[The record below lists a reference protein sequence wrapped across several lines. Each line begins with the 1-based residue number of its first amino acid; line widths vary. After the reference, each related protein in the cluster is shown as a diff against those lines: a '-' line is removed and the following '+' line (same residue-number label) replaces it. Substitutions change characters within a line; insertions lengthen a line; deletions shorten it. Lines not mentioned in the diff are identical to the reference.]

1 MVNIDNVLITG
12 GTGTFGTSYVLKAI
26 THGWHKKIIIF
37 SRDEFKQIKLARYL
51 KDKFKSRVKKASDFA
66 IILGDTDIR
75 FFIGDVQDYERLA
88 VAMKGVDL
96 VLHAAA
102 LKHVPICEYN
112 ADQAVGINIL
122 GAINVAKAAANNGVK
137 KVVALSTDKA
147 VDPINLYGATKLC
160 LEKVFLGAKYY
171 YHDDITYNVVRYG
184 NVIASR
190 GSIVAT
196 LLDKTKSNLYLTD
209 PDMTRFWISI
219 EEAIDLTRF
228 AALNGKDNEIFIP
241 KMKASTMQDIFDVV
255 RPGEYVDV
263 IGPRPGE
270 KKHETMISEHD
281 LYKVLD
287 LDVCYCIPSEVKNN
301 QPSINLSSY
310 SSDNVEK
317 FSHSELYNKLQA
329 TMVIELND
337 TLLH

>member
-241 KMKASTMQDIFDVV
+241 NMK
-255 RPGEYVDV
+255 R
-263 IGPRPGE
+263 
-270 KKHETMISEHD
+270 
-281 LYKVLD
+281 
-287 LDVCYCIPSEVKNN
+287 
-301 QPSINLSSY
+301 
-310 SSDNVEK
+310 
-317 FSHSELYNKLQA
+317 
-329 TMVIELND
+329 
-337 TLLH
+337 